1 MAWYLCTNM
10 TSVVEYHFRIYKI
23 RCHMWYWLNSHSAL
37 SWCGHQI
44 KQFENMTYVFVC
56 SPLPFL
62 FSIENSNWL
71 LIQTRSF
78 IYFFIFFYHQ
88 YSTGKGFLRCL
99 IRPLLPS
106 SLQVRTTVWSLEGS
120 SRITVLTGGG
130 ARIFRPCIPV
140 FRCHRPERNE
150 VYI

>member
-1 MAWYLCTNM
+1 MCRHKSFWRDTKCSQIFGLAQKIWTG
-10 TSVVEYHFRIYKI
+10 TKHFETCKRT
-23 RCHMWYWLNSHSAL
+23 RH
-37 SWCGHQI
+37 
-44 KQFENMTYVFVC
+44 
-56 SPLPFL
+56 
-62 FSIENSNWL
+62 NWL

-78 IYFFIFFYHQ
+78 ILFFSFIYHQ
-88 YSTGKGFLRCL
+88 YSTGKAFLRCL

-150 VYI
+150 VYIYSAPSMKHGRAKIHLSLVVVTNIIKTE